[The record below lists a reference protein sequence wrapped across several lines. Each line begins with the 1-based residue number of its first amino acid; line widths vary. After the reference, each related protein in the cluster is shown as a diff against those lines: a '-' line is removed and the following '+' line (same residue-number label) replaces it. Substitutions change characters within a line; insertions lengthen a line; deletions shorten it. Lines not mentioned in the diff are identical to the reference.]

1 MNIKKLRINYKNL
14 SLKERLI
21 LLDSA
26 ELRDDESEIQAIV
39 SASPKETWTM
49 CDFVESKNKL
59 QTFRFI
65 RLIQRLKH
73 LSECLL
79 WLYLSERKTEEISGS
94 FFDSACME
102 AYFYCVHKQVDEA
115 IFKEIGLDNTAWK
128 ERENESFNLD
138 FEKKLAEEYLISIA
152 FSEAEAEAEEFLQN
166 TARKKDFQNPTLN
179 FTFEKE
185 LEGFREVL
193 KDSGLI

>member
-39 SASPKETWTM
+39 SASPKETWKM

-152 FSEAEAEAEEFLQN
+152 FSEAEAEEFLQN